1 MSTPAASSSTPPAAG
16 KFLVIG
22 LAGLAATALGLLPAN
37 YWHALTGS
45 TLAALDLA
53 SPAPVRDNWR
63 HAATLVALPLAA
75 LLPMAARRRLAPL
88 VGGDGGPLAKAKAHR
103 R

>member
-1 MSTPAASSSTPPAAG
+1 VPNW
-16 KFLVIG
+16 LVNVSAPIVG
-22 LAGLAATALGLLPAN
+22 IPLPTFVVATALGLLPAN

-45 TLAALDLA
+45 TLAALDLS

-63 HAATLVALPLAA
+63 QAATLVVLPLAA
-75 LLPMAARRRLAPL
+75 LLPMVARRRLAPL
-88 VGGDGGPLAKAKAHR
+88 GLGGEGGPLAKAKAHR